1 MSSKQR
7 LVLTVLTALV
17 ATAPFPYVV
26 TRSIRERMEC
36 PLARIPHYHFNDSLP
51 IRINYQIFKVAYK
64 TPSHV
69 QMVQLF
75 CKTGYFLAL
84 NATARKNRIV
94 GTVNQTSES
103 TFFESQSLGTSLVRL
118 RNLVTGRFLAINSNG
133 RVVTQAKISDESIFK
148 TMYEENYFHTFTS
161 HKYFKKRRHDLFLGI
176 KQNGRCKSPK
186 LTYPGQ
192 ISVQFVLLPNN
203 NTEEKARIMSHA
215 KQNPV
220 RHGKR
225 DMS

>member
-1 MSSKQR
+1 MTYTDTFSEEKRDIS
-7 LVLTVLTALV
+7 
-17 ATAPFPYVV
+17 
-26 TRSIRERMEC
+26 
-36 PLARIPHYHFNDSLP
+36 
-51 IRINYQIFKVAYK
+51 
-64 TPSHV
+64 
-69 QMVQLF
+69 
-75 CKTGYFLAL
+75 GFLCL
-84 NATARKNRIV
+84 NAV
-94 GTVNQTSES
+94 LFSFS
-103 TFFESQSLGTSLVRL
+103 F
-118 RNLVTGRFLAINSNG
+118 
-133 RVVTQAKISDESIFK
+133 QAKISDESIFK

-161 HKYFKKRRHDLFLGI
+161 HKYFKKRHHDLFLGI